1 MEAWAE
7 LDRVL
12 FALSQAVLNL
22 LTARLLPVMSFLF
35 FLLNSWMKWSTSL
48 LSKSSPPKWVSPA
61 VAFTSNIPSSIW
73 RMDTSKVPPPRSKI
87 STFLSCPTCK
97 KRQTYATYQGSLQ
110 LGGHGGPAN
119 HFEIAPNQKVTKF
132 ICFIYIIIRVML
144 LAPKDILSNQVDNR
158 ILAIITKPSKI
169 RERTLQHIKA
179 GLQISLIDYGTFFK
193 TIIAAYWFFSWRSI
207 QKSIGKKAFRTV
219 SVCSRPAKWWTQ
231 LK

>member
-1 MEAWAE
+1 MDAWAE

-87 STFLSCPTCK
+87 STFLSCPTWK
-97 KRQTYATYQGSLQ
+97 RRQTYATYQ
-110 LGGHGGPAN
+110 
-119 HFEIAPNQKVTKF
+119 I
-132 ICFIYIIIRVML
+132 
-144 LAPKDILSNQVDNR
+144 
-158 ILAIITKPSKI
+158 
-169 RERTLQHIKA
+169 
-179 GLQISLIDYGTFFK
+179 GLPTSLINYGTFFK
-193 TIIAAYWFFSWRSI
+193 TIIAAYWFFSLRSI
-207 QKSIGKKAFRTV
+207 QKSIGKRTFRTV
-219 SVCSRPAKWWTQ
+219 SVCSCPAKWWTQ